1 MAEGFPLHVF
11 LYRLHID
18 EFTYKRLSTPLTK
31 REKKNGSSVK
41 CVDMRPKGHK
51 HIAQGIAL
59 GVYWFFTCALLRAKA

>member
-1 MAEGFPLHVF
+1 MNSPTNG
-11 LYRLHID
+11 YRHHSPI
-18 EFTYKRLSTPLTK
+18 

-59 GVYWFFTCALLRAKA
+59 GVYWVFTCALLRAKA